1 MKLALPRVEVRVA
14 DRVLADRIE
23 GAVAAALLEARR
35 TTADAIARTLDL
47 PVVRLRTRRRL
58 AALGVGAV
66 AGALVL
72 VRVTAAGG
80 RRLVGLVDALRA
92 APVAGV
98 QLVWDGEDPT
108 REEVEAHVFAAL
120 ELARATPNGPPVVVT
135 RSKAPIAALR
145 ALVAKRKDRSG

>member
-1 MKLALPRVEVRVA
+1 MKLTLPRVTVHVA
-14 DRVLADRIE
+14 DPALAARIE
-23 GAVAAALLEARR
+23 HAVAAALLDARS
-35 TTADAIARTLDL
+35 TTAEAIARTLDL
-47 PVVRLRTRRRL
+47 PIVRLRTMRRL
-58 AALGVGAV
+58 ASLGVGAV

-92 APVAGV
+92 VPVAGV

-120 ELARATPNGPPVVVT
+120 ELARATPNDPPVVVT

>member
-1 MKLALPRVEVRVA
+1 MRVKTDPAVTTSATRGSASLAFGSAQTSCPYTES
-14 DRVLADRIE
+14 
-23 GAVAAALLEARR
+23 
-35 TTADAIARTLDL
+35 ART
-47 PVVRLRTRRRL
+47 
-58 AALGVGAV
+58 V
-66 AGALVL
+66 AGVAVSESATTGPVDRGSEGGTAGT
-72 VRVTAAGG
+72 VRVTATGG